1 MMIFIW
7 LAVGFLVYS
16 LVTSN
21 DSKNLYR
28 ADSKSPED
36 ILRERFVKGEID
48 EETYKK
54 MMQTLKR

>member
-16 LVTSN
+16 LVTNN

-28 ADSKSPED
+28 SDSKSPED